1 MGKFLIS
8 AVSITPFL
16 CCSLSFGCASQS
28 EKTRKEL
35 DLVNEKIAILQ
46 NERDRLEERLGALEQ
61 QQALATKPQ
70 PQGVLPGRP
79 PLKVVTLEPDPPP
92 PAAPDAAAGVS
103 HAQGRVLIS
112 GTGTELK
119 ATAVEDDTKLT
130 PAAEEQ

>member
-16 CCSLSFGCASQS
+16 CWVLATGCASQS
-28 EKTRKEL
+28 SKTRKEL
-35 DLVNEKIAILQ
+35 DVLNEKIAILQ

-61 QQALATKPQ
+61 QQQVMAKPQ

-79 PLKVVTLEPDPPP
+79 PLKVVTLEPEPAPAPAHVVDPG
-92 PAAPDAAAGVS
+92 D

-112 GTGTELK
+112 GSGTELK
-119 ATAVEDDTKLT
+119 ASAVEEGTKSKPT
-130 PAAEEQ
+130 AEEE